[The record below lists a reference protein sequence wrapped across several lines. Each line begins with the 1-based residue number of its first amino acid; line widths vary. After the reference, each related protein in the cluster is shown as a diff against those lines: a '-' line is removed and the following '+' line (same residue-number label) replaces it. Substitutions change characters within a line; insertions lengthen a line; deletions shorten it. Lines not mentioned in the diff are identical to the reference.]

1 MSSNTS
7 NVASARHFT
16 GDLELIASMNAGKYV
31 LTKAEQIVDITNE
44 QKINFKPNLK
54 QLCYSFDS

>member
-16 GDLELIASMNAGKYV
+16 RDLELIASMNAGKYV
-31 LTKAEQIVDITNE
+31 LTKSEQIVDIANE
-44 QKINFKPNLK
+44 QKINFQNQFKTTL
-54 QLCYSFDS
+54 LLFR